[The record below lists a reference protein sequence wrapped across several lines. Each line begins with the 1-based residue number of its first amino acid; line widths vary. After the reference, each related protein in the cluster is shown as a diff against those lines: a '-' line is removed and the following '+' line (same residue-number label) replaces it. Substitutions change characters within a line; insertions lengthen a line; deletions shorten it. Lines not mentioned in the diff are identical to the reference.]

1 MAVVSWISNTMHANS
16 IVTIQYI
23 LLHHTKDMK
32 LFQFSS
38 LSHSIIISFLYI
50 HWVRIDSA
58 SLDVLKL
65 INSHFIFPNCFKH
78 FRLCF
83 LFFSIHYLI
92 EPTLLV
98 IFLLLLHLLSTH
110 HLLFPHCLSPHSS
123 SLSLSFSTYW
133 V

>member
-1 MAVVSWISNTMHANS
+1 MWSVLIL
-16 IVTIQYI
+16 QYYECQ
-23 LLHHTKDMK
+23 LNRCHSVFFHYTKDKK

-38 LSHSIIISFLYI
+38 LSHSIIISFSYT

-65 INSHFIFPNCFKH
+65 IKSHFIFPNCFKH

-98 IFLLLLHLLSTH
+98 IFLLLLHLLF
-110 HLLFPHCLSPHSS
+110 LPFLPHCLSPHSS